1 MRCLV
6 TGATGFIGSFLVEH
20 LLGEGCETFA
30 LARQSEPARER
41 LPAGVHVIE
50 GAIEDAAACVRAIA
64 ESQPDR
70 VYHLA
75 AQSYPTLSWQ
85 DPVRT
90 YRANLLGTVHILE
103 AVRARRHR
111 PDVVLAC
118 SSAEYALRS
127 DGGAI
132 REEDALGPSSPYG
145 VSKLAAD
152 FTGALY
158 AQRYGMRVM
167 RVRPFF
173 IIGPR
178 KVGDVC
184 CDFARRIVHAERAGD
199 ARMRVGDLAIVR
211 DFLDVADAVK
221 ALTCVA
227 DCGTTEEAYNICS
240 GRGRSIAEVL
250 QTLKALA
257 HAEIREETDPAL
269 IRPIDERVKIGDP
282 ARLLALGWRP
292 AVAFEESLGRILA
305 YWRQADA
312 EAP

>member
-20 LLGEGCETFA
+20 LREGCETFA
-30 LARQSEPARER
+30 LARQSEPACAR

-50 GAIEDAAACVRAIA
+50 GAIEDATACVRAIA

-75 AQSYPTLSWQ
+75 AQSYPTVSWQ
-85 DPVRT
+85 DPVQT

-103 AVRARRHR
+103 AARERKHQ

-152 FTGALY
+152 FRGTLCAAL
-158 AQRYGMRVM
+158 R
-167 RVRPFF
+167 
-173 IIGPR
+173 
-178 KVGDVC
+178 
-184 CDFARRIVHAERAGD
+184 D
-199 ARMRVGDLAIVR
+199 ARAAGA
-211 DFLDVADAVK
+211 AV
-221 ALTCVA
+221 LHHRT
-227 DCGTTEEAYNICS
+227 
-240 GRGRSIAEVL
+240 AED
-250 QTLKALA
+250 
-257 HAEIREETDPAL
+257 R
-269 IRPIDERVKIGDP
+269 R
-282 ARLLALGWRP
+282 RLL
-292 AVAFEESLGRILA
+292 RI
-305 YWRQADA
+305 R
-312 EAP
+312 APNRSR